1 MHVVRKIGVDRF
13 QLVFFKGTVA
23 VNQKVRRQIKRLYRY
38 LLQITSFGLAP
49 HQKMGKDCNVLSVPF
64 LQNGT
69 GLDVKELEAENIV
82 LSHYA
87 IFDRVIGSLRSVVN
101 NASAHTHRKVERSQ
115 KKGFDVLRVTLNL
128 ARGNIETNA
137 VSPAPAP

>member
-1 MHVVRKIGVDRF
+1 
-13 QLVFFKGTVA
+13 
-23 VNQKVRRQIKRLYRY
+23 
-38 LLQITSFGLAP
+38 
-49 HQKMGKDCNVLSVPF
+49 MGKDCNVLSVPF